1 MAGFPKIRMIEG
13 PDPGKETDLAA
24 LSFRIGR
31 DADSDLVI
39 GSPAVSRR
47 HARIFH
53 EYDLYRIEDLGSS
66 NGTFVNGERL
76 VEPRTLRDGDV
87 IKLGTVIQLA
97 FLASQPVA
105 PGPAAVR
112 PR

>member
-1 MAGFPKIRMIEG
+1 MAGFPKIMMIEG

-39 GSPAVSRR
+39 RSPAVSRR

-66 NGTFVNGERL
+66 NGTFINGQRLMPKEVRALRHGDELRLGRL
-76 VEPRTLRDGDV
+76 VMMVSFRHPG
-87 IKLGTVIQLA
+87 I
-97 FLASQPVA
+97 PA
-105 PGPAAVR
+105 PH
-112 PR
+112 